1 MLPNWFCDIE
11 VNPTPLPRPMAASAV
26 ARVLHGAF
34 RKHPGRY
41 ALAMPGKKK
50 HPLSVLR
57 VFASTR
63 DELDTLI
70 GNIRDAK
77 ALTEQAVIHYPR
89 SVPEGYSGTWSLY
102 QRFRIPARRSERIP
116 GRSVRLKRV
125 QEANANELSFFQMKS
140 ESNGGRFRLYWEVRP
155 FLEPEPLKADMH
167 PDSWGLSTTTSP
179 VPLPDIS

>member
-1 MLPNWFCDIE
+1 MQPNWFCDIE
-11 VNPTPLPRPMAASAV
+11 VGSTPLPRPMAASAI
-26 ARVLHGAF
+26 ARVMHGAF
-34 RKHPGRY
+34 RQHPGRY
-41 ALAMPGKKK
+41 ALAMPSQKRPP
-50 HPLSVLR
+50 HSVLR

-70 GNIRDAK
+70 DAIRDAK

-89 SVPEGYSGTWSLY
+89 AVPEDYDGSWSIY

-125 QEANANELSFFQMKS
+125 QEANANELSFFQMQS
-140 ESNGGRFRLYWEVRP
+140 NSNGGRFRLYWEVKP
-155 FLEPEPLKADMH
+155 HSDGMSENNEAH

-179 VPLPDIS
+179 IPLPDIS